1 MTSEKIPKAGIAKI
15 YTSGCPKIQNK
26 CCQNTGSPSGPW
38 KNFVSNKRSNISK
51 YKPIASTVNA
61 SKIMKLVTSVA
72 QEKSGM
78 RMKLMLG
85 ARCRM
90 TVTIKFR
97 AVKIV
102 HDPELCTPNTEKS
115 VLSCGVNNELDSVAY
130 PVHPIAGA
138 LFKKNAMLNTIA
150 PDKNN
155 QNPTAFKYG
164 KAKSRAPI

>member
-38 KNFVSNKRSNISK
+38 KKFVSNKRTNTSK
-51 YKPIASTVNA
+51 YKPSASTVKD

-78 RMKLMLG
+78 RMKLMPG

-90 TVTIKFR
+90 TVTIKFS

-102 HDPELCTPNTEKS
+102 PNPEICTRKTEDS
-115 VLSCGVNNELDSVAY
+115 VFASGVN
-130 PVHPIAGA
+130 
-138 LFKKNAMLNTIA
+138 
-150 PDKNN
+150 
-155 QNPTAFKYG
+155 
-164 KAKSRAPI
+164 

>member
-1 MTSEKIPKAGIAKI
+1 MTSEKIPKAGIAKM

-61 SKIMKLVTSVA
+61 SKIMKLVTSGA
-72 QEKSGM
+72 QGQSDM
-78 RMKLMLG
+78 RIKLMPS

-90 TVTIKFR
+90 TVTIKFS

-102 HDPELCTPNTEKS
+102 PNPEICTPKT
-115 VLSCGVNNELDSVAY
+115 
-130 PVHPIAGA
+130 
-138 LFKKNAMLNTIA
+138 
-150 PDKNN
+150 
-155 QNPTAFKYG
+155 
-164 KAKSRAPI
+164 